1 MFVPV
6 PDYLVRN
13 PALGPVPVMVV
24 EGAVNQGREKDEGAD
39 EVDDFHGDLT
49 F

>member
-1 MFVPV
+1 MTVPI
-6 PDYLVRN
+6 PDNLISKLL
-13 PALGPVPVMVV
+13 LGSAPVMGVQ
-24 EGAVNQGREKDEGAD
+24 GAVNQGREKDEGTD